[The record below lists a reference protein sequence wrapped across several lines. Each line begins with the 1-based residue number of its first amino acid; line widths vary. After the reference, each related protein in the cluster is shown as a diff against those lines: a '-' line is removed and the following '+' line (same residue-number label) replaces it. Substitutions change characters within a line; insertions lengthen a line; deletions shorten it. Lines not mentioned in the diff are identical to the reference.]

1 MVKLRG
7 PKSVLFVLMSFLI
20 AHASTHASLV
30 CDRPFEKFEEKNEF
44 GMPPA
49 WISHSE
55 GDLKR
60 AQKDRIYQ
68 IENEKG
74 LAFLRARASLK
85 GGVIY
90 HKPIEAWNLENY
102 PVLRWK
108 WRVNALPIGGDER
121 YSAVNDAGAAVY
133 VIWKARFPM
142 RVKSIK
148 MTWSSTLP
156 VGTHIVKR
164 FDLDHVHVLQSG
176 PLQINQWI
184 TQAVNIRDLSKS
196 YYPSEKE
203 NPIAIAVMSDG
214 DDTSSPSSADYAQF
228 ELCSEKL

>member
-1 MVKLRG
+1 MFKLQG
-7 PKSVLFVLMSFLI
+7 FHSVLLAFTSFLI
-20 AHASTHASLV
+20 SPIGLHAELV

-55 GDLKR
+55 SDLKR

-74 LAFLRARASLK
+74 LAFLRATASLK

-90 HKPIEAWNLENY
+90 HKPIEGWTLKDY
-102 PVLRWK
+102 PILRWK
-108 WRVNALPIGGDER
+108 WRVNELPNGGDER
-121 YSAVNDAGAAVY
+121 HSAVNDAGAAVY

-156 VGTHIVKR
+156 IGTHVAKR

-176 PLQINQWI
+176 PQQMSQWI
-184 TQAVNIRDLSKS
+184 SQAVNIRDLAKT
-196 YYPSEKE
+196 YYPKEKE
-203 NPIAIAVMSDG
+203 NPIAIAIMSDG

-228 ELCSEKL
+228 ELCSEKP